1 MKGFLA
7 MVGLLVTVVALI
19 VAAVIELLIKLA
31 PLLVAVVCVWA
42 LVRMVRARRR
52 RRADDDRL
60 LRLWAQPLEAP
71 APTPAPLRHRPHLYV
86 VRGGR
91 S

>member
-7 MVGLLVTVVALI
+7 MVGLLVTVVAVI
-19 VAAVIELLIKLA
+19 VAALIELLIKLA

-52 RRADDDRL
+52 RADDDRL

-71 APTPAPLRHRPHLYV
+71 APAPAPLGHRPHLYV